1 MIIEMVDVVD
11 IPALEHDEAM
21 AVAAIEYDRVL
32 DVVDGLAPDD
42 WTKATECTAW
52 DVKDVVSHLL
62 GWMEANADPAEAGR
76 QFAVASRTAQEQGIL
91 RLDAQTA
98 LHVREHAHLS
108 PADLTAAMHDG
119 AGRALAGRT
128 QAPAEVRAT
137 TFSAGLPGEGDWTRS
152 YLIDVVL
159 TRDLWMHRVDLC
171 RATGQPMVL
180 TAEHD
185 GRVVADVVADWAR
198 RHGEPCVLRLD
209 GPAGGSF
216 SAGQDGP
223 EIRLDAVE
231 FCRILSG
238 RGAADGLLTT
248 FVPF

>member
-1 MIIEMVDVVD
+1 MIIDMLDVAD
-11 IPALEHDEAM
+11 IPALGHDEAM
-21 AVAAIEYDRVL
+21 AVAAVEYDRVL
-32 DVVDGLAPDD
+32 AVVDGLSPDD
-42 WTKATECTAW
+42 WSKATDCTGW

-62 GWMEANADPAEAGR
+62 GWMEANADPAEAAR
-76 QFAVASRTAQEQGIL
+76 QMAAATRAAQEDGIL

-98 LHVREHAHLS
+98 LHVREHAHMS
-108 PADLTAAMHDG
+108 PAELTAAMHEG

-128 QAPAEVRAT
+128 AAPAEVRAT
-137 TFSAGLPGEGDWTRS
+137 TFSAGLPGEADWTRG
-152 YLIDVVL
+152 YLIDVIF
-159 TRDLWMHRVDLC
+159 TRDLWMHRVDLS
-171 RATGQPMVL
+171 RATGQRIVL
-180 TAEHD
+180 TQEHD

-198 RHGEPCVLRLD
+198 RHGRPFLLRLD

-231 FCRILSG
+231 FCRVLSG

>member
-11 IPALEHDEAM
+11 IPVLDHAEAM
-21 AVAAIEYDRVL
+21 AVAAVEYDRVL
-32 DVVDGLAPDD
+32 DVVGRFSPDD
-42 WTKATECTAW
+42 WSKATDCAGC

-76 QFAVASRTAQEQGIL
+76 QLAVAARTAQEQGIL

-98 LHVREHAHLS
+98 LHVREHAQMS
-108 PADLTAAMHDG
+108 PTALTSAMHDW

-128 QAPAEVRAT
+128 AAPAEVRAT
-137 TFSAGLPGEGDWTRS
+137 TFSAGLPGEADWTRG
-152 YLIDVVL
+152 YLIDVVF

-180 TAEHD
+180 TSEHD
-185 GRVVADVVADWAR
+185 GRVVADVVGDWAR
-198 RHGEPCVLRLD
+198 RHGQPFVIRLD

-216 SAGQDGP
+216 SSGHDGP

-231 FCRILSG
+231 FCRVLSG
-238 RGAADGLLTT
+238 RGAPEGLLTT